1 MTILLFDR
9 KATDPAV
16 PTWAMPGQ
24 RAQERSS
31 KAAGLRTSGSC
42 LTEPSTLAFS
52 FLSGARP
59 EPLSATSAVC
69 PIYWWQNKRFCQYVA
84 TMARESVHSS
94 ADGP

>member
-1 MTILLFDR
+1 MTILLFDL

-69 PIYWWQNKRFCQYVA
+69 PIYWWQNRGKPKQTIAGDRDMPFVIDLC
-84 TMARESVHSS
+84 
-94 ADGP
+94 